1 MSQSRKIKRNKAKK
15 NVQPEKGKKV
25 MKIMIT
31 GAAILI
37 VIVTILGIQ
46 SFRNQAEAP
55 ANGMD
60 EIQIESED
68 LEDISLMDEG
78 EEARNIAELT
88 TEAEDGT
95 VFAFFLGA
103 A

>member
-1 MSQSRKIKRNKAKK
+1 MSQTRKIKRNKAKK
-15 NVQPEKGKKV
+15 NIQPEKGKKA
-25 MKIMIT
+25 MRIMIT

-37 VIVTILGIQ
+37 VIVIILGIQ

-55 ANGMD
+55 ANGVD
-60 EIQIESED
+60 EIQIESE

-88 TEAEDGT
+88 DEAENGT
-95 VFAFFLGA
+95 VFAFFLGTA
-103 A
+103 